1 MAQLLEV
8 QHHVDWCLEGWSVI
22 VEAQLVDLEE
32 IIWKSFAKSKDLKM
46 FITYQNWVGQKR
58 LYLCPQEEA
67 TYEYVLYSCWLGMLE
82 PVWQFR
88 HLHLK
93 ALTSESFSLW
103 TPKRSSRTS
112 HSSITLLVTTDL
124 GIMHELVL
132 VHMLE
137 MDPIVLERCLLMQW
151 WWVSIG
157 CGKEVFCSHGNFQSM
172 LRVFSVQWASNI
184 THTYLSM
191 ALKC

>member
-1 MAQLLEV
+1 MTPPLWHFSDLVARPFPLARWPVAQLLEV

-67 TYEYVLYSCWLGMLE
+67 TYEYVLYSCCLDMLE
-82 PVWQFR
+82 PVRQFR
-88 HLHLK
+88 HLHLQ

-103 TPKRSSRTS
+103 TPKRSSPTYISLINSTS
-112 HSSITLLVTTDL
+112 GNYWSTRYFAWI
-124 GIMHELVL
+124 VL
-132 VHMLE
+132 V
-137 MDPIVLERCLLMQW
+137 QW
-151 WWVSIG
+151 
-157 CGKEVFCSHGNFQSM
+157 
-172 LRVFSVQWASNI
+172 
-184 THTYLSM
+184 
-191 ALKC
+191 